1 MAYHTNVAIILQMC
15 FFIFSTPFDTTVK
28 NGIMAS
34 AQVAV
39 QPLWDVDNASQCFVD
54 ADTTTGIYFH
64 GSTKEV
70 CSLQLTA
77 PGGNFFRLQID
88 RRRSQEPSFM
98 YIKLDG
104 DLQKCQNKY
113 VVFNDQPEACYST
126 VNHNN
131 IQVNLQGNIS
141 LILNNIPTMAS
152 TFPKCLEGDEIQD
165 NENASHVF
173 DCSNV
178 NGYNDIIS
186 CDPQI
191 IDECK
196 IQFPPNCGAVLDHRE
211 IIYMKSD
218 DDVYQNY
225 TAFLTYRTQAIVL
238 DLSDNHIIKISDYAF
253 EGMENVLEL
262 NLERN
267 RLSSVGAHVFDGLI
281 NLEFLKLDYNEITN
295 IRSGA
300 FVGLIGLKE
309 ILILDNM
316 LSTLPNGIFKDLLNL
331 ELLNLEENMI
341 MNLNTGMFEGMGK
354 LKELYIGYNMLS
366 KVPGRIFQDLVELD
380 SLGLDSNY
388 ITEIDA
394 DAFVGLNRLTYLSL
408 YDNLLHSLPA
418 TLFHDLVSLEYI
430 YLRGNEISSLDSG
443 MFPHSLTVLRIG
455 SNNIRPNSLQVGVFQ
470 NLTNLDTLMMKRSGQ
485 LDKLPVGIFAGLR
498 NLKTILAGRNNLTE
512 VETGL
517 FHGLVNLENLSLYGN
532 QLISLPN
539 SIFKDLIQLRFL
551 FLYKNQLTQIPAS
564 SFKGMGNLYFLKLSQ
579 NNLSKLDHDLFN
591 DLMNLTIL
599 DLGEN
604 RLKTFPNIKHLTHLQ
619 NLQITNNSLTSVSK
633 SSLSSLPNN
642 SNVFVNQHEIC
653 ECYAPKYVNC
663 SAADNRS
670 PYLTCDRLLSD
681 RALVVAM
688 WLIGLGS
695 LSGNLFVLVWKMKGT
710 QTVNSIF
717 LQHLASSDFLMGIYM
732 LIIASAD
739 IYYGDNF
746 PLFSESWRSGVTCR
760 IAGALSIISSEA
772 SVFFVTLIS
781 IDRFV
786 SIRFPIS
793 TRRLRKKSAKVVA
806 VVTWTISLAL
816 GIVPSVLSGFSFKFY
831 DNSHVCI
838 GLPLALTK
846 TYVTEKVHTRTWY
859 FWGQVYVYS
868 DDTNFKTHYD
878 GLANG
883 LYFST
888 AVFLGLNCV
897 CYLIIL
903 GCYIEIIRAVRKSSK
918 RSGRSQEMQQQI
930 RLTTRV
936 TAIVGTDFCC
946 WFPVILLGILV
957 QTRVIELPPSV
968 FAWCVTFVL
977 PINSALNPYVY
988 TIAETISNH
997 RKKQSKEDNNLSM
1010 TVTASTSTSN

>member
-15 FFIFSTPFDTTVK
+15 VFIFSTSFETTVK
-28 NGIMAS
+28 NGIIAS

-39 QPLWDVDNASQCFVD
+39 EPLWGVNNMSQCYL
-54 ADTTTGIYFH
+54 DTNTTRGIYFH
-64 GSTKEV
+64 GSTKDV

-77 PGGNFFRLQID
+77 PGGTHFQLQID
-88 RRRSQEPSFM
+88 RPTPQKHSFL
-98 YIKLDG
+98 YIELDG
-104 DLQKCQNKY
+104 DIQKCQYKY
-113 VVFNDQPEACYST
+113 VVFNDETEACYST

-131 IQVNLQGNIS
+131 IHVNLQGNIS
-141 LILNNIPTMAS
+141 LILNNIPTMAAA
-152 TFPKCLEGDEIQD
+152 FRECLEEDEIQD
-165 NENASHVF
+165 NENASPVL
-173 DCSNV
+173 DCTNIK
-178 NGYNDIIS
+178 GYNDLIA

-191 IDECK
+191 VGKCK
-196 IQFPPNCGAVLDHRE
+196 IQFPPNCGAVLGHRE
-211 IIYMKSD
+211 IIYKKCN

-238 DLSDNHIIKISDYAF
+238 DLSENHIIKIGDYAF
-253 EGMENVLEL
+253 QGLENVLEL

-267 RLSSVGAHVFDGLI
+267 RLSSVSTHVFGGL
-281 NLEFLKLDYNEITN
+281 
-295 IRSGA
+295 
-300 FVGLIGLKE
+300 V
-309 ILILDNM
+309 
-316 LSTLPNGIFKDLLNL
+316 NGIFMDLLNL
-331 ELLNLEENMI
+331 ELFNLDENMI
-341 MNLNTGMFEGMGK
+341 SNLNAGMFEGLGK
-354 LKELYIGYNMLS
+354 LKELYLGYNMLS
-366 KVPGRIFQDLVELD
+366 KVPGGIFQDLVELD

-408 YDNLLHSLPA
+408 YGNLLHSLPA
-418 TLFHDLVSLEYI
+418 TLFHDLISLEYI
-430 YLRGNEISSLDSG
+430 LLRGNEISSLDSG

-498 NLKTILAGRNNLTE
+498 NLKTLLAGRNNLTE
-512 VETGL
+512 VKTGL
-517 FHGLVNLENLSLYGN
+517 FRGLVNLENLSLYGN
-532 QLISLPN
+532 DLISLPN
-539 SIFKDLIQLRFL
+539 GIFKDLIHLRFL
-551 FLYKNQLTQIPAS
+551 FLHKNQLTQIPAR
-564 SFKGMGNLYFLKLSQ
+564 SFKGMRNLYFLKLSQ

-591 DLMNLTIL
+591 DLINLTIL

-633 SSLSSLPNN
+633 TSFTSLPNN

-653 ECYAPKYVNC
+653 ECYAPKNVNC
-663 SAADNRS
+663 SAADDRS

-681 RALVVAM
+681 RALVVVM

-717 LQHLASSDFLMGIYM
+717 LQHLAASDFLMGIYM

-746 PLFSESWRSGVTCR
+746 PLQSESWRSGITCR
-760 IAGALSIISSEA
+760 IAGAMSIISSEA

-793 TRRLRKKSAKVVA
+793 TRRLRKGSAKIVA

-831 DNSHVCI
+831 DNSHVCV

-846 TYVTEKVHTRTWY
+846 TYVTEEVHTRTWY
-859 FWGQVYVYS
+859 FWGQVAVYS
-868 DDTNFKTHYD
+868 DDTIFKTHYD
-878 GLANG
+878 SLANG
-883 LYFST
+883 LFFST

-903 GCYIEIIRAVRKSSK
+903 GCYIEIIRAVRKSTK

-957 QTRVIELPPSV
+957 QIRVIELPPSV

-988 TIAETISNH
+988 TIAETISNY
-997 RKKQSKEDNNLSM
+997 RKKPNKDNNNLSM